1 MLIKSVGDNLQFDNL
16 QMSFLNTLL
25 RRLII
30 FFGSVRLALGSVL
43 FFGMVSAITAL
54 FFFGWLA
61 DEMLEGDTRRFDEV
75 VRNFVHGLAFPALT
89 SAMQL
94 ASFLGS
100 TLFLVIF
107 GVIIVI
113 TLYLKKHRHG
123 ALIFTI
129 TTIGSSVLMLMLKP
143 AFKRPRPQ
151 PFFDTILPASYSFPS
166 GHSLAS
172 FCFYGALAA
181 ILTARI
187 DKLWLQITIW
197 ISAAAMVLLIGIS
210 RIYLGVHYPSDVVA
224 GFAVG
229 LIWVVTIAIGD
240 KLIHARKKNERSL

>member
-1 MLIKSVGDNLQFDNL
+1 
-16 QMSFLNTLL
+16 MSFLNAIL
-25 RRLII
+25 RRFIT
-30 FFGSVRLALGSVL
+30 FFGSVRLALGSLLLV
-43 FFGMVSAITAL
+43 GMMTAIAAL

-61 DEMLEGDTRRFDEV
+61 DEMLEGDTVRFDEV
-75 VRNFVHGLAFPALT
+75 VRNFVHEAAFPALT

-107 GVIIVI
+107 GVLIVI
-113 TLYLKKHRHG
+113 TLYLRKHRHG
-123 ALIFTI
+123 AVIFTV
-129 TTIGSSVLMLMLKP
+129 TTIGSSVLMVILKL

-181 ILTARI
+181 ILAART
-187 DKLWLQITIW
+187 DKLWLQITVW
-197 ISAAAMVLLIGIS
+197 ISAAIMVLLIGIS
-210 RIYLGVHYPSDVVA
+210 RIYLGVHYPSDVLA
-224 GFAVG
+224 GFVVG

-240 KLIHARKKNERSL
+240 KLVHARRKI

>member
-1 MLIKSVGDNLQFDNL
+1 
-16 QMSFLNTLL
+16 MSFLNAIL
-25 RRLII
+25 RRFIT
-30 FFGSVRLALGSVL
+30 FFGSVRLALGSLLLV
-43 FFGMVSAITAL
+43 GMMTAIAAL

-61 DEMLEGDTRRFDEV
+61 DEMLEGDMARFDEV
-75 VRNFVHGLAFPALT
+75 VRNFVHQSAFPALT

-123 ALIFTI
+123 AVIFTI
-129 TTIGSSVLMLMLKP
+129 TTIGSSVLMVILKL

-181 ILTARI
+181 ILAART
-187 DKLWLQITIW
+187 DKLWLQITVW
-197 ISAAAMVLLIGIS
+197 ISAAIMVLLIGIS
-210 RIYLGVHYPSDVVA
+210 RIYLGVHYPSDVLA
-224 GFAVG
+224 GFVVG

-240 KLIHARKKNERSL
+240 KLVHARRKI